1 MKKDYIRWLVANGK
15 VRDELRNIAADF
27 SKHRRML
34 DVASREANNIMIGGT
49 VALIQADINKFLE
62 LLGDEEA
69 LGQIGA
75 LTLENQK
82 KTKQADTLSK

>member
-49 VALIQADINKFLE
+49 VALIQADVNKFLE

-82 KTKQADTLSK
+82 ETKQANPLSK

>member
-49 VALIQADINKFLE
+49 VALIQADVNKFLE

-82 KTKQADTLSK
+82 ETKQADTLSK

>member
-49 VALIQADINKFLE
+49 VALIQADVNKFLE

-82 KTKQADTLSK
+82 ETKQASPLSK

>member
-49 VALIQADINKFLE
+49 VALIQADVNKFLE

-69 LGQIGA
+69 LGQIAA

-82 KTKQADTLSK
+82 ETKQADTLSK